1 MTFRRRLAVASFLP
15 LLAAAPIGAETRYW
29 FDDPKTAVELT
40 TRILANGAPSTYQV
54 VTITIPD
61 GLPRRGEG
69 RVEIIPRRGFKILGT
84 HAWSLPALEGK
95 NKVIGIIGIPAS
107 ARAGLVTAADVNFSV
122 AGAPMVTVAVEID
135 VSLIREL
142 SVRMQSPP
150 LRVRAGGQVTF
161 SYELVNTGN
170 STESIETSVAAP
182 KGWKANQRSGS
193 HASVDPDQSAQRQV
207 VVSVPPGVSTGS
219 FFLQLDVLD
228 KGVVR
233 SSIPVAMEIVDGLSR
248 QASAGPEITIAVARA
263 GDATGRTST
272 ITTATVR
279 GPLFDSVRVDARF
292 SVGESD
298 VSAHNQLLSR
308 IGSYK
313 MLPSLAL
320 TAPIGRVAFGAAG
333 NSFSDLTGLYA
344 YGRGVELDAHRPG
357 WHLIGLGAMSN
368 SSASAGR
375 SQPLLGIR
383 GDVDVGPVRM
393 MSSFSHLRGGEQS
406 GRQLDATSFG
416 ATVNAGFAT
425 TVEGEIARRSFAG
438 GNGTGWSTEI
448 ARVDSRNSARVR
460 ITHAPGGSEAFARA
474 LDEVVAGISQIVT
487 KRLSFS
493 GSAWRLSD
501 ATALFSRLRSSG
513 WAMRPEYR
521 VHSSTTVA
529 IEAHASDASAMT
541 AASSSAVT
549 SGYGS
554 AESQVGVSINTNV
567 GQLYASG
574 SVAGGY
580 AIRTVGTNSSMISE
594 QKSPKITWN
603 TMGSWRGANTTIEL
617 QGRME
622 ETRAASGGVTRP
634 SQISIRGSRILSGSP
649 SRGASADFELQ
660 QVRGFSARPV
670 NIVRAGITVPVA
682 GTLAMKFFAERNPLF
697 TASSGSSPWTYA
709 FRVEH
714 STRVPMV
721 RPPGTSGVV
730 YRDLNGNQRRDEGE
744 PGLDGAVVKR
754 GQEMAI
760 TDAKG
765 RYHLGG
771 DGRLPIVLDEGSLPL
786 GIVRQTVGSPNIG
799 VGSSLNA
806 EIRFFVAP
814 RSEIEAIT
822 VDLSGMRAIAR
833 DSAGREWVARMT
845 GATVASF
852 DALPPGTY
860 TLELDLSGLSE
871 PLVPRVPLPVLRV
884 TPFEPSYVTV
894 VLDPRPLRMWKAS
907 SAQQNPTR

>member
-1 MTFRRRLAVASFLP
+1 MTLSRGLAVASFLP
-15 LLAAAPIGAETRYW
+15 LLSLPPVAEPSRYW
-29 FDDPKTAVELT
+29 FDDPKTAVEVT
-40 TRILANGAPSTYQV
+40 TRILATGAPSTYQV
-54 VTITIPD
+54 VTISIPD

-69 RVEIIPRRGFKILGT
+69 RVEIFPRKGFNILGT
-84 HAWSLPALEGK
+84 HAWSLPALDGK

-122 AGAPMVTVAVEID
+122 AGAPMITVAIEID

-142 SVRMQSPP
+142 AVRMQSAP

-228 KGVVR
+228 KGVIR

-248 QASAGPEITIAVARA
+248 QASAGPEITIAVGRA
-263 GDATGRTST
+263 GNATGRTST

-368 SSASAGR
+368 SSASAGK

-416 ATVNAGFAT
+416 ATVSAGFAT
-425 TVEGEIARRSFAG
+425 TVEGEVARRSFAG

-448 ARVDSRNSARVR
+448 ARVDSRNNARVR

-474 LDEVVAGISQIVT
+474 VDEVIAGISQIVT

-501 ATALFSRLRSSG
+501 ATAVFSRLRSSG
-513 WAMRPEYR
+513 WAIRPEYR
-521 VHSSTTVA
+521 IHSSTTVA
-529 IEAHASDASAMT
+529 IEAHATVAGAMIAAGHVSAP
-541 AASSSAVT
+541 

-554 AESQVGVSINTNV
+554 AERQVGVNVNTNV

-580 AIRTVGTNSSMISE
+580 ATRTVAANRSLSA

-603 TMGSWRGANTTIEL
+603 TMGSWRGAQTTIEL

-622 ETRAASGGVTRP
+622 ETRDAGGAVTRP
-634 SQISIRGSRILSGSP
+634 SQISIRGSRILSGSQ
-649 SRGASADFELQ
+649 SRGVSADLELQ
-660 QVRGFSARPV
+660 QIRGFSARPV

-682 GTLAMKFFAERNPLF
+682 GTLAIKLLAERNPLF
-697 TASSGSSPWTYA
+697 TASPGSSPWTYA

-714 STRVPMV
+714 STRVPMM

-754 GQEMAI
+754 GPEMAI
-760 TDAKG
+760 TDANG

-806 EIRFFVAP
+806 EIRFFVAA
-814 RSEIEAIT
+814 RSDLEAID
-822 VDLSGMRAIAR
+822 VDLSGIRAVAR

-871 PLVPRVPLPVLRV
+871 PLVPRVPLPVLHV

-907 SAQQNPTR
+907 SSPQNPTR